1 MSDVA
6 IDKIAFGK
14 QLRPS
19 TVDSLNKINEIIDAV
34 NGMTSTDYQ
43 GEIDAINSKLGTLTT
58 RVDTATSDITQ
69 IKSTNESQQSDIDDI
84 KVTLYTPLEQDEST
98 QGDQ

>member
-1 MSDVA
+1 MS

-43 GEIDAINSKLGTLTT
+43 AEIDQINSKIGTLTT
-58 RVDTATSDITQ
+58 RVDTATSDITS
-69 IKSTNESQQSDIDDI
+69 IKSTNETQQSDIDDI